1 MGPDLDQGRASLV
14 RYDARGGARRRLYC
28 VPYAGGGPSVY
39 RLWPTSLPAD
49 TEVVVVVMPGRDPR
63 AEYEL
68 VPTVERVAAKRRPRR
83 MCLCGLGVLSGE
95 LSAATDPTH

>member
-1 MGPDLDQGRASLV
+1 VVAAGRRENALAMKVRDIRTAHLDNAFL
-14 RYDARGGARRRLYC
+14 
-28 VPYAGGGPSVY
+28 
-39 RLWPTSLPAD
+39 
-49 TEVVVVVMPGRDPR
+49 PGRDPR